1 MFKIYE
7 WNAKDA
13 AEFRDFLVPKL
24 SYDINKR
31 ATALEYLYHAWITGR
46 YPDDYEYVSLK
57 SVFSNTSFSRSA
69 ASTQAVLLPQSRI
82 KINLN

>member
-57 SVFSNTSFSRSA
+57 SVFLNTIFI
-69 ASTQAVLLPQSRI
+69 V
-82 KINLN
+82 KN